1 MYERYP
7 TSAQPPQPPQRAEP
21 PASVQRAVRFMYAGA
36 ALNVVYLIVG
46 LATIGSLKSQIQKAV
61 PHDTA
66 SQIHR
71 IEVADIV
78 LVVIVGLIG
87 IGLWVWMARA
97 NAAGHNYARIM
108 GTVLFGID
116 TLFILLSFARPH
128 ASLGLLFNLLV
139 WLAGLGA
146 VVFLWHR
153 ESGPYFAR
161 PPGG

>member
-1 MYERYP
+1 MYEPYP
-7 TSAQPPQPPQRAEP
+7 TSARSPQPPQRGEA
-21 PASVQRAVRFMYAGA
+21 PASVQRAVKFMYAGA

-46 LATIGSLKSQIQKAV
+46 LATIGNLKTQIRKAL

-66 SQIHR
+66 SQINK

-78 LVVIVGLIG
+78 LVIVVGLIG
-87 IGLWVWMARA
+87 IGLWIWMARA

-116 TLFILLSFARPH
+116 TLVILLSFARPH
-128 ASLGLLFNLLV
+128 ASLGLVFNLLV

-146 VVFLWHR
+146 VFFLWNR
-153 ESGPYFAR
+153 DSGPYFTRQPA
-161 PPGG
+161 P